1 MNTMRSPSERRQAA
15 TPLQRRLTVFAV
27 VVAISLLS
35 LYVQV
40 LHASVARADSLRE
53 VQRTAPNRAS
63 PNKALPAMPPGI
75 TRLRPNAERADPR
88 GR

>member
-1 MNTMRSPSERRQAA
+1 MNTMPSPSERRQAA

-40 LHASVARADSLRE
+40 LHASVARADGLRE
-53 VQRTAPNRAS
+53 GQRTAPNRAS
-63 PNKALPAMPPGI
+63 PNKSMTTMQLGRTGP
-75 TRLRPNAERADPR
+75 RPNAERADAR